1 MNIFREA
8 KKRNIKFKLVFGN
21 AASKSMDFFA
31 IKKLKKEKVS
41 FLKLDYSHN
50 SINLFKDT
58 KSIFKIKKM
67 VNLYRPTI
75 IHSAS
80 PKANLISSII
90 SKITKTDKLV
100 LSISGLGYLF
110 TNQKKFFF
118 SSLKSNIYL
127 LILKFCIKNQN
138 KKIIVQNK
146 EDYKFIKFK
155 LNLKRK
161 EIFLIKGGS
170 GVNLSE
176 FENLKKNQTKNISM
190 ISRIVSNKGVK
201 EYLKS
206 AEILKTKFP
215 NWNFILLGSK
225 DYKSPDQIDVKFL
238 NYFTKKKIVK
248 IFNFKDNIKE
258 ILKNTEI
265 FCLPSYREGMPKAVL
280 EALSAGIP
288 VVTTNV
294 TGCKDSII
302 NNYNGLLCR
311 PFSHIDLA
319 NKIEKLV
326 LNKSLRNRLS
336 KNAKYYAKK
345 NFSINDVTNNIYRI
359 YNLK

>member
-1 MNIFREA
+1 MSKKILFISNHASFFCSHRMNIFREA

-127 LILKFCIKNQN
+127 LILKFCIKI
-138 KKIIVQNK
+138 KK
-146 EDYKFIKFK
+146 
-155 LNLKRK
+155 
-161 EIFLIKGGS
+161 
-170 GVNLSE
+170 
-176 FENLKKNQTKNISM
+176 
-190 ISRIVSNKGVK
+190 
-201 EYLKS
+201 
-206 AEILKTKFP
+206 
-215 NWNFILLGSK
+215 
-225 DYKSPDQIDVKFL
+225 
-238 NYFTKKKIVK
+238 
-248 IFNFKDNIKE
+248 
-258 ILKNTEI
+258 
-265 FCLPSYREGMPKAVL
+265 
-280 EALSAGIP
+280 
-288 VVTTNV
+288 
-294 TGCKDSII
+294 
-302 NNYNGLLCR
+302 
-311 PFSHIDLA
+311 
-319 NKIEKLV
+319 
-326 LNKSLRNRLS
+326 
-336 KNAKYYAKK
+336 
-345 NFSINDVTNNIYRI
+345 
-359 YNLK
+359 

>member
-1 MNIFREA
+1 M
-8 KKRNIKFKLVFGN
+8 
-21 AASKSMDFFA
+21 
-31 IKKLKKEKVS
+31 
-41 FLKLDYSHN
+41 
-50 SINLFKDT
+50 
-58 KSIFKIKKM
+58 
-67 VNLYRPTI
+67 
-75 IHSAS
+75 
-80 PKANLISSII
+80 
-90 SKITKTDKLV
+90 
-100 LSISGLGYLF
+100 
-110 TNQKKFFF
+110 
-118 SSLKSNIYL
+118 
-127 LILKFCIKNQN
+127 
-138 KKIIVQNK
+138 
-146 EDYKFIKFK
+146 
-155 LNLKRK
+155 NLKRK